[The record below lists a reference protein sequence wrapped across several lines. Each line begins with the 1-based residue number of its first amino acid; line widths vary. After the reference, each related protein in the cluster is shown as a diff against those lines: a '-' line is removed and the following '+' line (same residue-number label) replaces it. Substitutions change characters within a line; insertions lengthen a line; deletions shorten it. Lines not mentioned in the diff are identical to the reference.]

1 MFIVPLVIVG
11 LLILFIWFI
20 YNDLVTVKMRVKEA
34 WSQIDVQLNRRADL
48 IPNLVKTIKS
58 YAKHEKEVFEN
69 VTKARSAL
77 VSATTPAAKAAA
89 EGQFEKVL
97 KTLFAVAENYPELK
111 ASDNYIQLQK
121 ELSDTEDKV
130 AFARQFYNQAVMDY
144 NTKLQLFPQ
153 TVVAN
158 MMSLKPAEFF
168 KAGEKDRQKIEVIFD
183 K

>member
-1 MFIVPLVIVG
+1 MILLVILV
-11 LLILFIWFI
+11 LIVIAALYI
-20 YNDLVTVKMRVKEA
+20 YNTLISAKVRIKEA